1 MELYS
6 LVVIW
11 CTNWGG
17 LMLYVDG
24 NGNGDARI
32 WLTTFIIGLV
42 CSYNIAAI
50 YIFGKTLI
58 GAAIQNRKDRRSTLQ
73 GGDNNTVIVPSTT
86 TSETDSEVEKVNEEQ
101 SSSNDN
107 DNAYSTEER
116 HHQIDHSNN
125 IHDVAISQIVQ
136 NIHDE
141 HRLSQAGLQQDMD
154 KRQRQQRRKTQYRL
168 DARKKLKKQKLLSK
182 IPAFS
187 MLDEEEIDAMINA
200 MSHESHLIGSTLCI
214 QGDIAMKFYVVMK
227 GECCAYI
234 SDSTESDRKVGTIS
248 TFSFFGE
255 NALLGATPGISER
268 RNATVKVESQSVSLL
283 VLTKSKFYELIENGD
298 LNPQVLDG
306 MKEVDRERQVVNE
319 GKNKV
324 VLLGKEEGRDDEGEK
339 EEEGEGDEGMS
350 VTVLVKGGGDADYV

>member
-1 MELYS
+1 LIGQPFGSPNGDSKILHFMELYS

-24 NGNGDARI
+24 NGNGNSDARV

-58 GAAIQNRKDRRSTLQ
+58 GAAIQNRQDRRSTLQ

-107 DNAYSTEER
+107 DNAYCTEER

-125 IHDVAISQIVQ
+125 IHDVATSQIVQ

-154 KRQRQQRRKTQYRL
+154 KRQRQQRRKTQLRL

-200 MSHESHLIGSTLCI
+200 MRHESHLIGSTLCT

-255 NALLGATPGISER
+255 NALLGATPGINER

-306 MKEVDRERQVVNE
+306 MKQVDRARQAEN
-319 GKNKV
+319 
-324 VLLGKEEGRDDEGEK
+324 
-339 EEEGEGDEGMS
+339 EEEMS
-350 VTVLVKGGGDADYV
+350 AVAVSV